1 MPTTTRRARTL
12 TILAIVAASL
22 VLVAPT
28 PASAAGTTITL
39 DDVPASVFTYEHT
52 TISGTVSPGDAT
64 PKVFLQWQVDGVWK
78 DIAQDLPSPTTGR
91 FRMTI
96 YPHERGT
103 YPIRVRS
110 LHGSVTSAEQSLVVK
125 PHPTEIS
132 AAATPYQVTLGE
144 ATRINGRV
152 IEPTATGRVVVQR
165 KIGDVWYD
173 RQGGVVDAKGYFS
186 IRIVPSE
193 TGTYRLRVRSE
204 HGSRRS
210 DEIFALVTPKPIS
223 MPATS

>member
-1 MPTTTRRARTL
+1 MASITRLARTVS
-12 TILAIVAASL
+12 ILAIVAVSL
-22 VLVAPT
+22 VLVAPA
-28 PASAAGTTITL
+28 PASAAGTTITV
-39 DDVPASVFTYEHT
+39 DDPPSVVFTYEHT
-52 TISGTVSPGDAT
+52 TISGTVSPAGAT
-64 PKVFLQWQVDGVWK
+64 PKVFLQWQVAGVWK
-78 DIAQDLPSPTTGR
+78 DIAQDAPSPASGR
-91 FRMTI
+91 FELTI
-96 YPHERGT
+96 YPHDRGT

-110 LHGSVTSAEQSLVVK
+110 LHGSVTSAEQALVVK

-165 KIGDVWYD
+165 KIGAVWYD
-173 RQGGVVDAKGYFS
+173 RQSGVVDAKGYFS

-193 TGTYRLRVRSE
+193 IGTYRLRVRSQ

-210 DEIFALVTPKPIS
+210 DEFFALVSPRPIS